1 MFWAN
6 MLANKRKV
14 YYSNKYLFG
23 YHAKKYSKM
32 YAVD

>member
-1 MFWAN
+1 

-23 YHAKKYSKM
+23 YHAKKDSEI